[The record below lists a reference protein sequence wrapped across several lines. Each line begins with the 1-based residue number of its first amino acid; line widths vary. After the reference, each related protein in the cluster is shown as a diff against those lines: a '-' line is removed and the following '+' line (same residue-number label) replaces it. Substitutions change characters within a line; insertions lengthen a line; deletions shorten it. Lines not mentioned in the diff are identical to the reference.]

1 MSRAYSRSRNG
12 GRVTPPGS
20 GRFGAAAW
28 WWAGLAL
35 APFPACA
42 AAVWLVDTARAAMI
56 LDALLLYA
64 AIGLACVGAFHWGL
78 SLASGTGGPAGPAWA
93 AVLALA
99 AWLSGQLVAPLALC
113 LLAAGHAGAFLL
125 DRNAGR
131 RGLLP
136 PRYVLLRRWSVMVM
150 LGAFAVL
157 LFRA

>member
-1 MSRAYSRSRNG
+1 M
-12 GRVTPPGS
+12 
-20 GRFGAAAW
+20 
-28 WWAGLAL
+28 
-35 APFPACA
+35 
-42 AAVWLVDTARAAMI
+42 M

-64 AIGLACVGAFHWGL
+64 AIGLACVGAVHWGL
-78 SLASGTGGPAGPAWA
+78 SLASRAGGPARPAWV

-99 AWLSGQLVAPLALC
+99 AWFSGQLVPPAALC

-125 DRNAGR
+125 DRDAGR

-136 PRYVLLRRWSVMVM
+136 PRYVLLRRWSVMIM

>member
-1 MSRAYSRSRNG
+1 M
-12 GRVTPPGS
+12 TPPCS

-42 AAVWLVDTARAAMI
+42 TAVWLIDAARAAMI

-64 AIGLACVGAFHWGL
+64 AIGLACLGAVHWGL
-78 SLASGTGGPAGPAWA
+78 SLASRTNAPAAPAWA

-99 AWLSGQLVAPLALC
+99 AWFSGQLVAPAALC

-125 DRNAGR
+125 DRDAGR

-136 PRYVLLRRWSVMVM
+136 PRYVLLRRWSVMII